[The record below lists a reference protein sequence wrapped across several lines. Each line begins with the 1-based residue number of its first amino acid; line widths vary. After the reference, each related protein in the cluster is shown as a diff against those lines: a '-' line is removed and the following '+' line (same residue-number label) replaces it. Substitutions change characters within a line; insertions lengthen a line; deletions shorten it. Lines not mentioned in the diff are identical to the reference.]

1 MKVIT
6 LSEFKNQVALLPPQ
20 EAKEVLR
27 RARVYVLRE
36 KFDQCQACGSQ
47 TPGGK
52 KYCNKA
58 CKQKAWRARRKESAN
73 SSLNAHRKSQDEC
86 ATNI

>member
-1 MKVIT
+1 MKVLT
-6 LSEFKNQVALLPPQ
+6 LFEFKNQVAQLPPQ

-27 RARVYVLRE
+27 RARVYISRE
-36 KFDQCQACGSQ
+36 TFDQCQACGRQ
-47 TPGGK
+47 TLGGK

-58 CKQKAWRARRKESAN
+58 CKQKAWRTRRKESAN
-73 SSLNAHRKSQDEC
+73 SRQNAHRKPQDER